1 MMINIMNL
9 FTTMWNS
16 VYSWFANLV
25 NATGSYNYIL
35 GIIFAMFAVRFLL
48 YPFLKHGVASGSD
61 TVKRRSSHRE
71 ESDG

>member
-1 MMINIMNL
+1 MMSNIMNL

-16 VYSWFANLV
+16 LYSWFERII
-25 NATGSYNYIL
+25 NAIGSYNYIL
-35 GIIFAMFAVRFLL
+35 GIIFAMFAVRFIL

-61 TVKRRSSHRE
+61 TVKRKSSHPE